1 MRGQESAKRVLEVAA
16 AGGHNLLMIGA
27 PGSGKSMLAARLPS
41 ILPPLSPEEM
51 LEVSMVH
58 SLAGE
63 LLGGRIATRRP
74 FRAPHHS
81 ASMAALVGGG
91 SKPRPGEVS
100 LAHLGVL
107 FLDEFP
113 EFLPNVLDALR
124 QPLEAGQTVIARA
137 NHRIAYPSRIQLVG
151 RHEPVQVRRQLAGA
165 VVQARPALRRRLPG
179 AHLRPPARPHRPA
192 DRGAGG
198 VGGRSGAARA
208 DRRQRRG
215 ARARERG
222 A

>member
-1 MRGQESAKRVLEVAA
+1 MLEVAA

-41 ILPPLSPEEM
+41 ILPPLTPEEM

-63 LLGGRIATRRP
+63 LMGGKLATRRP

-107 FLDEFP
+107 FLDELP
-113 EFLPNVLDALR
+113 EFLGIM
-124 QPLEAGQTVIARA
+124 Q
-137 NHRIAYPSRIQLVG
+137 
-151 RHEPVQVRRQLAGA
+151 
-165 VVQARPALRRRLPG
+165 QAHQATYG
-179 AHLRPPARPHRPA
+179 
-192 DRGAGG
+192 
-198 VGGRSGAARA
+198 
-208 DRRQRRG
+208 
-215 ARARERG
+215 
-222 A
+222 